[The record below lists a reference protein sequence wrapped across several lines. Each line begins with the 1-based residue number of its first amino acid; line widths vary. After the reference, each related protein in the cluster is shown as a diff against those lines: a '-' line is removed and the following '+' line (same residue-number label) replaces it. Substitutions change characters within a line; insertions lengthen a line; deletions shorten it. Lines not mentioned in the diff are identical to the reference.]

1 MVRIVT
7 DSTCDLTHEQT
18 KACGIDSVAPLY
30 VIFGDKSFR
39 DTITITTEQFHSLL
53 KSDPNFP
60 STSQP
65 SVGDFVQIYEQYKGD
80 PIVSIHISRDL
91 SGTIASAEAA
101 RDMVK
106 ADVTIIDSRNVNAGL
121 ALLVIEA
128 VKLAKQG
135 AAPAQIKKEIE
146 ALVPRTRLTFTLD
159 TLENLQRGGRI
170 GKVQAFLAGVM
181 QFKPI
186 ITVKEGRL
194 EPVERVR
201 TSSKAVARLCELA
214 MQDLAGKPSPK
225 VAFMHTVSPGA
236 AQDLMKMV
244 GSQVELDNPL
254 IIEAGPVVATHAGPG
269 AVGIAYIA

>member
-7 DSTCDLTHEQT
+7 DSTCDLTHEQAA
-18 KACGIDSVAPLY
+18 ACGIDSVAHLY
-30 VIFGDKSFR
+30 VIFGDKSYR
-39 DTITITTEQFHSLL
+39 DTITITTEQFHVML

-60 STSQP
+60 TTSQP
-65 SVGDFVQIYEQYKGD
+65 SVGDFAQIYEQYKGD
-80 PIVSIHISRDL
+80 PIVSIHVSRDL

-135 AAPAQIKKEIE
+135 ATPAQIKKEIE
-146 ALVPRTRLTFTLD
+146 ALVPRTRLTFALD

-170 GKVQAFLAGVM
+170 GKAQAFLAGVM

-186 ITVKEGRL
+186 ITVKDGRL

-201 TSSKAVARLCELA
+201 TSSKAVARLCELS
-214 MQDLAGKPSPK
+214 MQDLAGKPAAK
-225 VAFMHTVSPGA
+225 VAFMHTASPNSA
-236 AQDLMKMV
+236 RDLMNMV
-244 GSQVELDNPL
+244 APQVKLDNPL